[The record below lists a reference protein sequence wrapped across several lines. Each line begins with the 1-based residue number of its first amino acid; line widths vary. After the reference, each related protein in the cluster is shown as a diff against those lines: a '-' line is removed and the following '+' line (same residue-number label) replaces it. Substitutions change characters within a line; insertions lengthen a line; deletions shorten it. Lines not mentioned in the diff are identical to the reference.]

1 MDPPFSSQVEMFQV
15 EEWTAWTLALPLE
28 GNRCDLH
35 VFHLQ
40 DSRITACA
48 GDLVKMTG
56 ESHLE
61 LVPQCAEVAQHS
73 RVVARPV

>member
-1 MDPPFSSQVEMFQV
+1 MDHPFSNQVEMFQV
-15 EEWTAWTLALPLE
+15 EERTTRTLALPLE

-61 LVPQCAEVAQHS
+61 LVPQCAEVAQYSH
-73 RVVARPV
+73 VMARPV